1 MSTPHMPDP
10 ATTTA
15 SPAPMLRMEGVSVR
29 YGGVTAVREVSLVI
43 PKNRIVAF
51 IGPSGSGKSTLIR
64 ALNRMHD
71 TVSTAKVDGT
81 IFLEDKNIL
90 APGTDV
96 IGLRQQVGMV
106 FQNPSPFPTSIYRNV
121 SYGLEIQGVRGRY
134 GWLSKL
140 INRHLRAADVETSTD
155 PLHAAVCRSLKEAAL
170 WEEVKDRLHTSA
182 MRLSGGQQQRLC
194 IARAIAV
201 RPQVL
206 LLDEPCSA
214 LDPLSTRKIEELL
227 LTLKTHY
234 TIVIVTHNLH
244 QARRIA
250 DDVAFFHAGELIEYG
265 AADAIFTRPTHT
277 LTREYVAG
285 HFG

>member
-1 MSTPHMPDP
+1 MHPPSTTILRTQSLSVSYG
-10 ATTTA
+10 ALTA
-15 SPAPMLRMEGVSVR
+15 LAD
-29 YGGVTAVREVSLVI
+29 VTLAI
-43 PKNRIVAF
+43 PRNRIVAF

-71 TVSTAKVDGT
+71 TVSTATVAGE
-81 IFLEDKNIL
+81 IFLDAENIL
-90 APGTDV
+90 TPDTDV
-96 IGLRQQVGMV
+96 IGLRQRVGMV
-106 FQNPSPFPTSIYRNV
+106 FQNPSPFPASIYRNV
-121 SYGLEIQGVRGRY
+121 SYGLEIQGIRGKRGRLA
-134 GWLSKL
+134 GLL
-140 INRHLRAADVETSTD
+140 HRPIRADDVEHGTD
-155 PLHAAVCRSLKEAAL
+155 PLDTAVCKSLKEAAL

-201 RPQVL
+201 RPEVL

-214 LDPLSTRKIEELL
+214 LDPLSTKRIEELL
-227 LTLKTHY
+227 LALKPQY

-250 DDVAFFHAGELIEYG
+250 DDIAFFHAGELVEYG
-265 AADAIFTRPTHT
+265 TADQIFTRPTHT